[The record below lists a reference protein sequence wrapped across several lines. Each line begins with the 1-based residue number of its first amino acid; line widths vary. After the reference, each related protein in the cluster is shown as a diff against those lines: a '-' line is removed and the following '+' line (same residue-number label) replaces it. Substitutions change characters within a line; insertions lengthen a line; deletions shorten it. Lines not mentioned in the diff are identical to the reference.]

1 MFARNVLLTCIIA
14 TFWLTAAETMAEGK
28 SYRWVDET
36 GTTVYS
42 QTKPASGEATE
53 IKTSTSRATPA
64 SSKPT
69 KESAEPDQKS
79 ASERVNE
86 AKKQAEISA
95 ILEEN
100 CENAKHNLN
109 LYQNL
114 GRRLVKMPDGSYDR
128 PTEEERQEKITEA
141 EKQIE
146 EFCK

>member
-14 TFWLTAAETMAEGK
+14 TSWLTATETIAEGK

-42 QTKPASGEATE
+42 QTRPTSGEATE
-53 IKTSTSRATPA
+53 IKTSTARATNA
-64 SSKPT
+64 SPKPDQ
-69 KESAEPDQKS
+69 KSPEPTQKS
-79 ASERVNE
+79 ASERVTE

-95 ILEEN
+95 ILEQN
-100 CENAKHNLN
+100 CDNAKHNLN
-109 LYQNL
+109 VYQNL
-114 GRRLVKMPDGSYDR
+114 GRKLVKMPDGSYDR
-128 PTEEERQEKITEA
+128 PTEEERQKKIKDA